1 MGTSAA
7 GHNCGKGREV
17 FTRFVIC
24 VFLLLLQ
31 LPRQTSKRACKS
43 IQMSFV
49 IQKKSVQRVENV
61 L

>member
-24 VFLLLLQ
+24 VFLSLLQ
-31 LPRQTSKRACKS
+31 LLRQTSKRARKS
-43 IQMSFV
+43 IQMSLG
-49 IQKKSVQRVENV
+49 ILKSVKG
-61 L
+61 